1 MRAEALRIEH
11 REAQDARP
19 SPVGPR
25 GTASRADLAKPGGP
39 RCHLDNGIAFPSMLL
54 YSIHMYHTC
63 LLTLTASDAPF
74 RRVALLC
81 ASASALCA
89 SSIECSWPRPALC
102 LHCIE
107 WTAPPPALSTQC
119 TSSVWHL
126 ILNASILC
134 GMATRGDQTE
144 CGGQDPGSFL

>member
-19 SPVGPR
+19 SAPVGPQ
-25 GTASRADLAKPGGP
+25 GTASRADLAKPGDP

-54 YSIHMYHTC
+54 YSIHMCHTC

-74 RRVALLC
+74 RRFALLC
-81 ASASALCA
+81 ASALCA
-89 SSIECSWPRPALC
+89 SSIKCSWPRPALC

-119 TSSVWHL
+119 SSCVWHL
-126 ILNASILC
+126 MLNASILC
-134 GMATRGDQTE
+134 GMVYR
-144 CGGQDPGSFL
+144 PHYHI